1 MIERVLEYLFYKIQ
15 YLTRI
20 MSTSVYRRWHTP
32 LIMSIILF
40 LYCLDLMLGYMLI
53 TDELPFANSTMVYIN
68 SCLIIFGGV
77 YIYYNYKHRYIKIMQ
92 KNTLK
97 EKSNI
102 GVFVFVFL
110 PFVLLIILSHFIDE
124 NRTV

>member
-53 TDELPFANSTMVYIN
+53 TDELPFANSTMVYII

-77 YIYYNYKHRYIKIMQ
+77 YI
-92 KNTLK
+92 
-97 EKSNI
+97 
-102 GVFVFVFL
+102 
-110 PFVLLIILSHFIDE
+110 LL
-124 NRTV
+124 